1 MGLVTPLR
9 PYGELLD
16 DFTTAICGALVAD
29 QLGVASEE
37 HTASQMM
44 TAASEGIFNHS
55 ASENASL
62 PDVLSNNAVLQLG
75 SCPIPGRDR
84 AGVVDA

>member
-29 QLGVASEE
+29 QLGVASERS
-37 HTASQMM
+37 TR
-44 TAASEGIFNHS
+44 
-55 ASENASL
+55 
-62 PDVLSNNAVLQLG
+62 PV
-75 SCPIPGRDR
+75 R
-84 AGVVDA
+84 